1 MEETRWDLIVQALM
15 RALVVEHVAK
25 VIETTLLSAKLATQ
39 SFARGNDP
47 YYRNDYG
54 GVEQ

>member
-1 MEETRWDLIVQALM
+1 VEETRWDLIVQALM